1 MKKWLIALIVMLG
14 FAASANAQSF
24 GVRLIGA
31 QYNTFDPG
39 KGTGL
44 QIAVST
50 FFFGSIDLEVN
61 YLLGRIDLSDD
72 NKFTFY
78 YGAGAHA
85 GFGLGVLSG
94 GFGVGAHGVLG
105 LEYLLQ
111 PTLSFGVSV
120 HPGLT
125 FVPGLSGMGFSPIV
139 FYYGGL
145 LFLNFKI

>member
-1 MKKWLIALIVMLG
+1 MKKWLIAIIVMLG

-39 KGTGL
+39 RGTGF

-50 FFFGSIDLEVN
+50 FFFGSIDLEAN
-61 YLLGRIDLSDD
+61 LILGRIGLSDD
-72 NKFTFY
+72 NKFSLY
-78 YGAGAHA
+78 YGAGAHV
-85 GFGLGVLSG
+85 GFGLSTFNA
-94 GFGVGAHGVLG
+94 GFGVGAHGVVG
-105 LEYLLQ
+105 IEYLLQ
-111 PTLSFGVSV
+111 PSLSFGVSV

-125 FVPGLSGMGFSPIV
+125 FVPGLIGTVLSPIQ

>member
-1 MKKWLIALIVMLG
+1 MKKWLIAIIVMLG

-44 QIAVST
+44 QVAVGT
-50 FFFGSIDLEVN
+50 LFFSFDLEVN
-61 YLLGRIDLSDD
+61 YIIGRQTISDD
-72 NKFTFY
+72 KKFSFF
-78 YGAGAHA
+78 YGAGVNA
-85 GFGLGVLSG
+85 GFLGFFS
-94 GFGVGAHGVLG
+94 FGALGIGAHGVLG

-111 PTLSFGVSV
+111 KDLSLGLSL
-120 HPGLT
+120 HPGIRFYLGSAS
-125 FVPGLSGMGFSPIV
+125 FVAPYF
-139 FYYGGL
+139 GGG